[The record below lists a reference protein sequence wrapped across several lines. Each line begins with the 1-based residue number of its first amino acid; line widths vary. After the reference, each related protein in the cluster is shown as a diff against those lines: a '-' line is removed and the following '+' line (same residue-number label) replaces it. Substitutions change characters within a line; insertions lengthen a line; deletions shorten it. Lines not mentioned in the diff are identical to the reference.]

1 MREIAD
7 FSSTFVVSEELV
19 KNIPRPFKTSPFY
32 QRFAKSSNRR
42 DRSDET
48 ENEDNNW
55 EELLLSGGLKSL
67 YVFELDTHLKKHSL
81 PYKKKI
87 EK

>member
-1 MREIAD
+1 MKIYLKCIQNISIFPKICE
-7 FSSTFVVSEELV
+7 V
-19 KNIPRPFKTSPFY
+19 KQPL
-32 QRFAKSSNRR
+32 
-42 DRSDET
+42 RSDET

-67 YVFELDTHLKKHSL
+67 FFLLNTLLKKHSL